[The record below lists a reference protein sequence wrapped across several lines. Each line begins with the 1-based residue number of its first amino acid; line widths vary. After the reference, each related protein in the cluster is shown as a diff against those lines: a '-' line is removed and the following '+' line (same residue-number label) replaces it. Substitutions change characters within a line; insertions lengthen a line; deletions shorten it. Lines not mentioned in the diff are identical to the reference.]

1 MTLRLLIAC
10 LLFLPVST
18 QVKGQGSGFE
28 LSAGWAIPVEKLEDI
43 VQDGVSVRG
52 AYVWP
57 VTKSRNV
64 ALLVRGGVTRFFET
78 DGVSGI
84 DRSFLGGL
92 RVQPSDG
99 RFWFDLTVGPLTRRV
114 TSRVTNF
121 KSKTLFAASIDFG
134 VIVARRKNGGL
145 AVYLS
150 STAADTNEDSYH
162 ALSDWTYGGLGLAYR
177 F

>member
-1 MTLRLLIAC
+1 MMLRLLIPC
-10 LLFLPVST
+10 LLFLAVST
-18 QVKGQGSGFE
+18 QVRGQNFE

-43 VQDGVSVRG
+43 VQDGLSIRS

-57 VTKSRNV
+57 ITDSRNV

-84 DRSFLGGL
+84 DRSFLGGY

-99 RFWFDLTVGPLTRRV
+99 RFWLDLTIGPLTRRV
-114 TSRVTNF
+114 ANF
-121 KSKTLFAASIDFG
+121 KSKTFFAASFDIG
-134 VIVARRKNGGL
+134 VVVVRRNAGGL

-150 STAADTNEDSYH
+150 STAADTNEDPYQSR
-162 ALSDWTYGGLGLAYR
+162 SDWTYGGLGLAYR

>member
-1 MTLRLLIAC
+1 MLRLLIAC
-10 LLFLPVST
+10 MLIMSVST
-18 QVKGQGSGFE
+18 QAQAQNFE

-57 VTKSRNV
+57 ITESRNV

-78 DGVSGI
+78 DGITGS
-84 DRSFLGGL
+84 DYSFLGGY

-114 TSRVTNF
+114 TNF
-121 KSKTLFAASIDFG
+121 KSKTFFAASIDFG
-134 VIVARRKNGGL
+134 VIVVRRENGGL

-150 STAADTNEDSYH
+150 STAADTNEDSYQS
-162 ALSDWTYGGLGLAYR
+162 LSDWAYGGLGLAYR

>member
-1 MTLRLLIAC
+1 MIFRSLIAC
-10 LLFLPVST
+10 LLFLVVSIQAQAQT
-18 QVKGQGSGFE
+18 FE
-28 LSAGWAIPVEKLEDI
+28 LSASWAIPVEKLENI
-43 VQDGVSVRG
+43 VQDGVSMRG

-57 VTKSRNV
+57 ITESRNV

-78 DGVSGI
+78 NGVSGV
-84 DRSFLGGL
+84 DRFFLGGY

-99 RFWFDLTVGPLTRRV
+99 RFWFDLTIGPLTRRV
-114 TSRVTNF
+114 TGF
-121 KSKTLFAASIDFG
+121 KSKTLFAASIDLG
-134 VIVARRKNGGL
+134 AIVVRRGGGGL

-162 ALSDWTYGGLGLAYR
+162 SISDWTYGGLGLAYR